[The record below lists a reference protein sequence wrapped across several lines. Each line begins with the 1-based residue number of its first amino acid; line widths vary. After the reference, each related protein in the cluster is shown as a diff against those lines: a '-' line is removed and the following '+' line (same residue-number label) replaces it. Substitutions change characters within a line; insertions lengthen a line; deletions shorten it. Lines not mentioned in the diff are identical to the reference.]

1 MPNPLLDMHAR
12 LSALEKRV
20 AGMVRHAP
28 VEEVNSGEGWARFN
42 LGEGDNGPLLSDKVA
57 YAQIA
62 GGLKL
67 HAPPTKGQ
75 QMTIF
80 APGGDMRQAVAL
92 PMTWSDQNKSPS
104 DKADENVLTFGAV
117 KIVLK
122 GDSVT
127 VTVGGTSFE
136 ISSGGI
142 RATADDY
149 QFD

>member
-1 MPNPLLDMHAR
+1 MHAR

-20 AGMVRHAP
+20 AGMIRHAP
-28 VEEVNSGEGWARFN
+28 VEEVNPAEGWVRFD
-42 LGEGDNGPLLSDKVA
+42 LGEGDNGPLLSPKVL

-62 GGLKL
+62 GGLKA
-67 HAPPTKGQ
+67 HTPPTKGQ

-104 DKADENVLTFGAV
+104 DKGDENVLTFGSV
-117 KIVLK
+117 TVVLK
-122 GDSVT
+122 GESVK

-136 ISSGGI
+136 IYSDGI
-142 RATADDY
+142 RATAADY